1 MRSMKSGSSS
11 SSHVSPDDVGLS
23 KALLA
28 IQLLARDLLT
38 RVPGERI
45 PTALQYQDLTGVG
58 SGTVQKALRTL
69 QSIGAV
75 KLHPRGHT
83 GTFLVDVAVAQL
95 WSLASIGAPTA
106 VLPLATSPELMGLAT
121 ALREEFKRL
130 QIPLQVL
137 YTYGSGRRLKLVESE
152 EADFTVLS
160 GAAAQDLCD
169 SDASWQTFSLAP
181 TRFYFENSW
190 FVLTRPGL
198 DPLTTNSLRSVGID
212 RSSYDH
218 SAITEAEFPI
228 KSGYE
233 YIEGNFPFMTEMLA
247 VGKIDAMAWHQSS
260 LAIPLAAVGIHTRP
274 LQQPAALDA
283 LARMRT
289 AKIVVHS
296 SRDELVRAFQ
306 LLDLGAVANL
316 QGKVISHEVLPLY

>member
-1 MRSMKSGSSS
+1 MRSGSSP

-23 KALLA
+23 KTLIAV
-28 IQLLARDLLT
+28 QLLARDLLT

-45 PTALQYQDLTGVG
+45 PTALQYQQLIGVG

-83 GTFLVDVAVAQL
+83 GTFLVDVAIAQL
-95 WSLASIGAPTA
+95 WSFASIGAPTA

-137 YTYGSGRRLKLVESE
+137 YTYGSGRRLELIERG

-169 SDASWQTFSLAP
+169 NDPTWQTLSLAP
-181 TRFYFENSW
+181 TSFYYENSW
-190 FVLTRPGL
+190 FILTRRGL
-198 DPLTTNSLRSVGID
+198 DPLATNSIRRIGID
-212 RSSYDH
+212 PSSHDH
-218 SAITEAEFPI
+218 AMITEAEFPLE
-228 KSGYE
+228 SGYE
-233 YIEGNFPFMTEMLA
+233 YVEGNFPFMTEKLA
-247 VGKIDAMAWHQSS
+247 VGEIDAMAWHQSS
-260 LAIPLAAVGIHTRP
+260 LAIPLAAVGIRTRP
-274 LQQPAALDA
+274 LQQPAALEA
-283 LARMRT
+283 VARMHT
-289 AKIVVHS
+289 AMIVVHS
-296 SRDELVRAFQ
+296 SRKELVRALQ
-306 LLDLGAVANL
+306 LLDLGALASL
-316 QGKVISHEVLPLY
+316 QGKVISQEVLPLY